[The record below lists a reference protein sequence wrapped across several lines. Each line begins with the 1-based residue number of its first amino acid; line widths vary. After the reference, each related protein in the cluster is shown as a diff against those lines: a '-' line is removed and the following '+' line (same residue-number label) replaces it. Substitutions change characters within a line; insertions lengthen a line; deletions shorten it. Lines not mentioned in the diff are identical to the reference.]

1 MNKKKRFMLLW
12 VPFAAM
18 SGWFMCFMR
27 ACFRLAVSSGLRG
40 QENTLFA
47 VLCAGVVLGMTVPL
61 PDIITSWN
69 KNKAVFRTASA
80 AAAVFTV
87 SALNTQGNAALI
99 FTFAAS
105 FSASAANGCA
115 LYRISLQLEKNS
127 FGSFFGTAFAASEA
141 LLLIF
146 LQLPENDFPAAAAAF
161 FLCLLPAAAVLFYK
175 DGDAADLYASDEQE
189 QSADIPSASVRI
201 KYFAAMLLYC
211 VMGGMLDNLTTFDSS
226 FYGIPGMLSLIY
238 LYSVAANTSVGL
250 LFRSLNWNR
259 LAMFGVLLICIGQAL
274 PYFSTV
280 SALAVPYLALTM
292 LGVIIMEFLVRSMP
306 VRFAAGTGRSAAV
319 PRAGYA
325 CLYGGFFT
333 ATIIFEYIPRG
344 RYYFVMGIVLLLAF
358 AVLFLLY
365 AAFSEEE
372 RRRYERIMREL
383 RKMIEENA
391 VSVKDRSAASDI
403 EVRMEQLGLTA
414 REREVCALLLSAFSL
429 KQIAA
434 DLQIAYGT
442 ANKHYTSIYRKLG
455 ISSKAEL
462 FRKFDISSS

>member
-1 MNKKKRFMLLW
+1 MNRTKRFMLLW
-12 VPFAAM
+12 LPFTAM

-27 ACFRLAVSSGLRG
+27 VCFRLSVRTGLYG
-40 QENTLFA
+40 QENTVFA

-61 PDIITSWN
+61 PDIKASWRR
-69 KNKAVFRTASA
+69 NKAVLRTASA
-80 AAAVFTV
+80 AAVIFTV
-87 SALNTQGNAALI
+87 SALNTQGNAALF

-105 FSASAANGCA
+105 FFASAAEGCA
-115 LYRISLQLEKNS
+115 LYRISVQLEKNS
-127 FGSFFGTAFAASEA
+127 FGFFFGTAFAVSEI
-141 LLLIF
+141 LLLI
-146 LQLPENDFPAAAAAF
+146 LLHLPETDFSAAAVTAA
-161 FLCLLPAAAVLFYK
+161 LCMLPAAAVLFYQ
-175 DGDAADLYASDEQE
+175 DDDTADLYETEGQE
-189 QSADIPSASVRI
+189 QSSDIPPASVRI

-238 LYSVAANTSVGL
+238 LYSAAANTAVGA

-280 SALAVPYLALTM
+280 SALAVPYLVLTM
-292 LGVIIMEFLVRSMP
+292 LGIIIMEFLVRSMP
-306 VRFAAGTGRSAAV
+306 VRFSSGVRRTAAAA
-319 PRAGYA
+319 RAGYA
-325 CLYGGFFT
+325 CLYGGFF
-333 ATIIFEYIPRG
+333 AASVIFEYIPRG
-344 RYYFVMGIVLLLAF
+344 RYYFVMGVVLLLAF

-383 RKMIEENA
+383 RRVVEEDA
-391 VSVKDRSAASDI
+391 AGISDHSASDI
-403 EVRMEQLGLTA
+403 EIRMEQFGLTA

-462 FRKFDISSS
+462 FRKFGVSGS